1 LVRIPN
7 PDSRRISSLCA
18 IVDADAAARAGWT
31 PIDLTRAFLAGGA
44 RFLQLRAKQMAG
56 GAFLDTAAAIVELA
70 RASGAIV
77 IVNDRADIARLA
89 GAEGVHVGQE
99 DLAPRLVRLL
109 VGDEA
114 VVGLS
119 THTVEQLDR
128 AFEEPID
135 YVAIGP
141 VFGTLTKHTGYEA
154 IGLDRVRDASR
165 RASARGLPLV
175 AIGGITLD
183 RAAAVIEAGATSIAV
198 IGDLLATGDPEGR
211 TRDFLSR
218 IHNL

>member
-1 LVRIPN
+1 MSRIPN
-7 PDSRRISSLCA
+7 PETRVPSLCA
-18 IVDADAAARAGWT
+18 IVDAEAAARAGWT

-44 RFLQLRAKQMAG
+44 RFLQLRAKQLAG
-56 GAFLDTAAAIVELA
+56 RIFLDTAAAMVALA

-89 GAEGVHVGQE
+89 GADGVHVGQE
-99 DLAPRLVRLL
+99 DLTPRLVRPI
-109 VGDEA
+109 VGDDA

-128 AFEEPID
+128 AFDEPID

-141 VFGTLTKHTGYEA
+141 VFGTVTKHTGYEA
-154 IGLDRVRDASR
+154 IGLDRVVDASR
-165 RASARGLPLV
+165 RASARGIPLV

-198 IGDLLATGDPEGR
+198 IGDLLSTGDPEQR

-218 IHNL
+218 IN